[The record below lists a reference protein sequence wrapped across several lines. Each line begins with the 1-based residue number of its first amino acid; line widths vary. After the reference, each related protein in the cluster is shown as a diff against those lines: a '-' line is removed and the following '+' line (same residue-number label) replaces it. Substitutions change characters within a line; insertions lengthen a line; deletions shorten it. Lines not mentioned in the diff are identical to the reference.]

1 MKKQNKIAFFN
12 ILSTMLLRG
21 ISMFTAPLFSRLL
34 GTEGYGVV
42 SLYTVWV
49 GVAAIAFTLQTNG
62 TLVNARIEYP
72 EDQQHKYQSSVMT
85 LSLLFFLLCSGVT
98 IAFLPQVSALL
109 KLHWVLILLILF
121 HSFGSYCVNFLN
133 SKFTYEFKADRNM
146 YVSVGITLSTIV
158 LSVILILLM
167 PAHINYYG
175 RVLALALVYGGMGIG
190 VCTYVLLKGKTFYNK
205 EYWTL
210 ALTLALPVVFYSL
223 SDLALGQCDRVMLQ
237 QMMNESMVG
246 QYSMA
251 YNFGGIMFTIF
262 GALNNTWTPFY
273 FEDMKQKRQSAM
285 RAQAGHFLELFTVL
299 SVGFILLAP
308 EVYHVFARWD
318 FWAGTPLIPIFVTS
332 YYLNFLCTFP
342 VNYEYFHKKTKA
354 VAVIT
359 VSTSVLNI
367 GLNYVLIRQFG
378 VAGAALATAL
388 SHGVQFISH
397 YIYVRYILKK
407 GDYPFGIRLW
417 AKYVLAYFGMVAVV
431 YLLEGT
437 GLVRWG
443 VGAAIG
449 LWELWRIRKRK
460 VLI

>member
-285 RAQAGHFLELFTVL
+285 RAQAGNFLELFTVL

-359 VSTSVLNI
+359 VSTSMLNI

-431 YLLEGT
+431 YLMEGA

>member
-133 SKFTYEFKADRNM
+133 SKFTYEFKADWNM

-190 VCTYVLLKGKTFYNK
+190 VCTYVLLKGRTFYNR

-359 VSTSVLNI
+359 VSTSMLNI

-431 YLLEGT
+431 YLMEGA

>member
-1 MKKQNKIAFFN
+1 MKKQNKVAFFN
-12 ILSTMLLRG
+12 ILSTILLRG
-21 ISMFTAPLFSRLL
+21 ISMFTAPLFSRML
-34 GTEGYGVV
+34 GTGGYGIV
-42 SLYTVWV
+42 SLYTIWV
-49 GVAAIAFTLQTNG
+49 GVAAVAFTLQTNG
-62 TLVNARIEYP
+62 TLVNARVEYP

-85 LSLLFFLLCSGVT
+85 LSLLFFLTCSAVVVVL
-98 IAFLPQVSALL
+98 LPQVSALL
-109 KLHWVLILLILF
+109 KLHKALILLMLL
-121 HSFGSYCVNFLN
+121 HSFGSYCLNFLN

-146 YVSVGITLSTIV
+146 YVSVGVTLTTIV
-158 LSVILILLM
+158 LSVILIRLM
-167 PAHINYYG
+167 PEEINYYG
-175 RVLALALVYGGMGIG
+175 RILALALVYGGLGIG
-190 VCTYVLLKGKTFYNK
+190 VCTYVLLKGRTFYNR

-237 QMMNESMVG
+237 WMMNESMVG

-262 GALNNTWTPFY
+262 AALNNSWTPFY
-273 FEDMKQKRQSAM
+273 FEDMKQKRQSQM
-285 RAQAGHFLELFTVL
+285 KAQAGNFLEVFTVL

-342 VNYEYFHKKTKA
+342 VNYEYYYKKTKV
-354 VAVIT
+354 VAVLT
-359 VSTSVLNI
+359 VGTSLLNI
-367 GLNYVLIRQFG
+367 GLNYVLIRHLG
-378 VAGAALATAL
+378 ITGAALATAIA
-388 SHGVQFISH
+388 HGIQFLCH
-397 YIYVRYILKK
+397 YVYVRYILKK

-417 AKYVLAYFGMVAVV
+417 AKYALAYFSMVAFV
-431 YLLEGT
+431 YLLQEAGV
-437 GLVRWG
+437 VRWA

-449 LWELWRIRKRK
+449 AWELWRIKKRK

>member
-1 MKKQNKIAFFN
+1 MKKQNRVAFFN

-34 GTEGYGVV
+34 GTEGYGIV

-359 VSTSVLNI
+359 VSTSMLNI

-417 AKYVLAYFGMVAVV
+417 AKYVAAYFGMVAVV

>member
-1 MKKQNKIAFFN
+1 MKKQNRVAFFN

-359 VSTSVLNI
+359 VSTSMLNI

-431 YLLEGT
+431 YLMEGA

>member
-1 MKKQNKIAFFN
+1 MKKQNRVAFFN

-133 SKFTYEFKADRNM
+133 SKFTYEFKADWNM

-190 VCTYVLLKGKTFYNK
+190 VCTYVLLKGRTFYNR

-359 VSTSVLNI
+359 VSTSMLNI

-431 YLLEGT
+431 YLMEGA

>member
-158 LSVILILLM
+158 LSVILIRLM

-190 VCTYVLLKGKTFYNK
+190 VCTYVLLKGRTFYNR

-359 VSTSVLNI
+359 VSTSMLNI

-431 YLLEGT
+431 YLMEGA